1 MAWNSHPFNNERD
14 NLVLV
19 IKHRIFL
26 KFILLCLALLMCS
39 WRDCHAQ
46 KAVVRRTDREI
57 KSTKSKLE
65 QIEEEIEATDRRAR
79 GLKKKELSLV
89 LQIQDIERKID
100 RSKKTLKNLNGEI
113 ADINAE
119 ISYINSQLAKL
130 SEKLARKKMILNRR
144 LREIYKRGRLNTVA
158 VLLGSHSFTDL
169 IKRVKYLTLIAAQD
183 KRLVEEVSQLQ
194 YSYEEYR
201 RASQRKLAQRMQR
214 KAELEEEQQKLEQAE
229 KERQKLLRSVKAQR
243 AEVLNALEERRT
255 DRERMKKIIAELER
269 RRKEALEKARRE
281 GRELPPE
288 TAYLEGK
295 MGSLNWPVS
304 QGKLIRGFGPYMD
317 KITKTRVINNGIEIK
332 AKDGTEVRSVGSGS
346 VVMADFYRSYGK
358 MVMLNHGSGMYTIYA
373 HLGDIFVQEG
383 DFVTEG
389 QAIATV
395 GSTGSLEGPMLYFE
409 LRDGPRAV
417 DPLEWFGRM

>member
-57 KSTKSKLE
+57 ESTKSKLE

-89 LQIQDIERKID
+89 RQIQDIERKID

-243 AEVLNALEERRT
+243 AEVLKALEERRT

-304 QGKLIRGFGPYMD
+304 QGKLIRGFGPYID

-389 QAIATV
+389 QSIATV

>member
-1 MAWNSHPFNNERD
+1 LAWNSHPFNNERD

-169 IKRVKYLTLIAAQD
+169 IKRIKYLTLIAAQD

-201 RASQRKLAQRMQR
+201 RASQRKLVQRMQR

-229 KERQKLLRSVKAQR
+229 KERQKLLRSIKAQR
-243 AEVLNALEERRT
+243 AEVLNVLEERRT

>member
-1 MAWNSHPFNNERD
+1 MIIKPR
-14 NLVLV
+14 LVLNF
-19 IKHRIFL
+19 IF
-26 KFILLCLALLMCS
+26 LCLALLVCF
-39 WRDCHAQ
+39 WHDCPAQ
-46 KAVVRRTDREI
+46 RAVVRRTDREI
-57 KSTKSKLE
+57 ESTKSKLE
-65 QIEEEIEATDRRAR
+65 QIDEEIEASERKAK
-79 GLKKKELSLV
+79 GLKKEEQSLV
-89 LQIQDIERKID
+89 RQIQDIERKID
-100 RSKKTLKNLNGEI
+100 RSKKILKTLNSEI
-113 ADINAE
+113 AEINAE
-119 ISYINSQLAKL
+119 ISYINRQLVQL
-130 SEKLARKKMILNRR
+130 SEKLARKKKILNRR
-144 LREIYKRGRLNTVA
+144 LREIYKRGRLHTVS
-158 VLLGSHSFTDL
+158 VLLGSHSFTDFL
-169 IKRVKYLTLIAAQD
+169 KRIKYLTLIAAQD

-194 YSYEEYR
+194 HSYGEYR
-201 RASQRKLAQRMQR
+201 GASQRKLAQRMQR

-243 AEVLNALEERRT
+243 AEVLKALEERRT

-332 AKDGTEVRSVGSGS
+332 AKDGTDVRSVGSGS

-358 MVMLNHGSGMYTIYA
+358 MVMLNHGSGMYTIYG
-373 HLGDIFVQEG
+373 HLGEIFVQEG

-389 QAIATV
+389 QSIATV

-417 DPLEWFGRM
+417 DPLEWLGRM

>member
-19 IKHRIFL
+19 VKHRIFL

-46 KAVVRRTDREI
+46 KAVVRRTEREI

-65 QIEEEIEATDRRAR
+65 QIEEEIEATDKRAR

-214 KAELEEEQQKLEQAE
+214 KAELEEEQRRLELAE
-229 KERQKLLRSVKAQR
+229 SERQKLLRSVKAQR
-243 AEVLNALEERRT
+243 AQVLKILQERKA
-255 DRERMKKIIAELER
+255 DRERMRKIIAELER

-304 QGKLIRGFGPYMD
+304 RGKLFRGFGPYVD
-317 KITKTRVINNGIEIK
+317 KITKTKVINNGIEIK
-332 AKDGTEVRSVGSGS
+332 AEEGTEVRSVGSGS
-346 VVMADFYRSYGK
+346 VVMADFYRTYGK

-373 HLGDIFVQEG
+373 HLGEIFVQYG
-383 DFVTEG
+383 DFVSEG
-389 QAIATV
+389 QSIATV
-395 GSTGSLEGPMLYFE
+395 GSTGSLDGPMLYFE
-409 LRDGPRAV
+409 LRDGPQAV
-417 DPLEWFGRM
+417 NPLEWFGRM

>member
-57 KSTKSKLE
+57 ESTKSKLE

-229 KERQKLLRSVKAQR
+229 KERQKLLRSFKAQR

>member
-57 KSTKSKLE
+57 ESTKSKLE